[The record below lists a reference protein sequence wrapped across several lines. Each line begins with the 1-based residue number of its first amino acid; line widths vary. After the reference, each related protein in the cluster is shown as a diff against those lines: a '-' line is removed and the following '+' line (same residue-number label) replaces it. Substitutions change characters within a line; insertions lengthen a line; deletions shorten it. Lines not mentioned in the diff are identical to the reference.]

1 VTLLHAEASDI
12 GTLRVAGR
20 TILIPSQNG
29 AVIVAS
35 TWAAGVAGLVL
46 IAGLVVVAVATF
58 RDRVPEGG
66 LLLGVL
72 GLSIVYN
79 LVDDHGDVWL
89 LAIPPILGVLREP
102 IARAVAPRFLDGH
115 GDKPGA
121 EPSRRGRPL
130 GQYVAAWF
138 ILVVLVSAAA
148 VARCHWGRL
157 REPLTECF
165 VYIPAAGAF
174 MAVVAVIV
182 AVIERG
188 RARRRTDNREG

>member
-1 VTLLHAEASDI
+1 VLPACCRRTGTNPDEAWPSGF

-79 LVDDHGDVWL
+79 VVDDHGDVWL

-102 IARAVAPRFLDGH
+102 SLGQSLRAPSTVTETSRA
-115 GDKPGA
+115 
-121 EPSRRGRPL
+121 PSRVAGGGRSASTWPRGSS
-130 GQYVAAWF
+130 WWC
-138 ILVVLVSAAA
+138 SS
-148 VARCHWGRL
+148 
-157 REPLTECF
+157 
-165 VYIPAAGAF
+165 
-174 MAVVAVIV
+174 
-182 AVIERG
+182 
-188 RARRRTDNREG
+188 ARRSWLAAIGDDSTSL